1 MGASSDKSDRSD
13 KSDESDESDTR
24 TPSATYW
31 GSDSSDLSDLSDKE
45 PLMRHSRQR
54 ALGTRQLMEVSR
66 GSRYLGNAEIKSGC
80 LLCKLPNSWY
90 LVARKQLTTH

>member
-13 KSDESDESDTR
+13 KSDESDTR

-31 GSDSSDLSDLSDKE
+31 GSDSSDLSDKV

-54 ALGTRQLMEVSR
+54 ALGNRQLMEVSR
-66 GSRYLGNAEIKSGC
+66 GSRYLGNAEMKSGC
-80 LLCKLPNSWY
+80 LFCKLPNSSY
-90 LVARKQLTTH
+90 LAVGK

>member
-31 GSDSSDLSDLSDKE
+31 GSDSSDLSDLSDKV
-45 PLMRHSRQR
+45 PLIRHSRQR
-54 ALGTRQLMEVSR
+54 ALVTRQLIESSR
-66 GSRYLGNAEIKSGC
+66 ASRYLGNAEMKSGC
-80 LLCKLPNSWY
+80 LFCKLPNSSY
-90 LVARKQLTTH
+90 LAVGK